1 MKNTQ
6 KVSQRTL
13 NSLRTYDEY
22 TVRII
27 FEDDAKTA
35 NEYRFERYDYAIQYA
50 NNLYEKSGD
59 FPNNPKRI
67 ELLKSNSYRIPLL
80 VFEF

>member
-6 KVSQRTL
+6 KTCQRTL
-13 NSLRTYDEY
+13 NSLRICDEY

-27 FEDDAKTA
+27 FEDDTKTA
-35 NEYRFERYDYAIQYA
+35 NEYRFERYDYAIRYA
-50 NNLYEKSGD
+50 NNLYEKSGN